1 MPPRDFRSGVALAF
15 DRDESKELFG
25 AREPEMLRRVLDQQL
40 QQAERW
46 QTDRAVDCERL
57 AESLQA
63 ALSECELPNEALRP
77 ALDQTLLGGRPLGDD
92 AQLRIRVVRPDIVP
106 HIAAILDPLS
116 DATVLGDEAG
126 EQAERLARV
135 LSAVRRL
142 YRVAAAEKSAVVF
155 AIESE

>member
-63 ALSECELPNEALRP
+63 ALSE
-77 ALDQTLLGGRPLGDD
+77 
-92 AQLRIRVVRPDIVP
+92 
-106 HIAAILDPLS
+106 
-116 DATVLGDEAG
+116 
-126 EQAERLARV
+126 
-135 LSAVRRL
+135 
-142 YRVAAAEKSAVVF
+142 
-155 AIESE
+155 